1 MKVSHEEVLTQKDA
15 IETKLA
21 SERAEIDLLINK
33 KTVLLGKRD
42 ELMKKIRDLGSV
54 PSDVDKY
61 SRKSIRDLKAI
72 LSKCNQELQKYGHVN
87 KKALDQVFDGERV
100 SDIICMQHNYCF
112 PSTEYTRSAFEKTVR
127 QLYGTA
133 RESTCT
139 VSRA

>member
-1 MKVSHEEVLTQKDA
+1 MTILVLNIKAYVDCNFSFIVISLTIQVREMKLSHEEVLTQKDT

-33 KTVLLGKRD
+33 KTALLSKRD

-87 KKALDQVFDGERV
+87 KKALDQV
-100 SDIICMQHNYCF
+100 
-112 PSTEYTRSAFEKTVR
+112 
-127 QLYGTA
+127 
-133 RESTCT
+133 
-139 VSRA
+139 